1 MVAITYYACKDPI
14 SLQIFKDWHLIVL
27 TMIVAGIAL
36 LLLLLGTAIPELRGK
51 VSEIRDVER
60 SEDETVR
67 ISQCTKLDNVHR
79 LGCCFFLVTLGKSH

>member
-1 MVAITYYACKDPI
+1 MGPVFSTPPRNCLWSQYPTENYVE
-14 SLQIFKDWHLIVL
+14 SQ
-27 TMIVAGIAL
+27 
-36 LLLLLGTAIPELRGK
+36 LLLLLGTAIPELRGM

-79 LGCCFFLVTLGKSH
+79 L